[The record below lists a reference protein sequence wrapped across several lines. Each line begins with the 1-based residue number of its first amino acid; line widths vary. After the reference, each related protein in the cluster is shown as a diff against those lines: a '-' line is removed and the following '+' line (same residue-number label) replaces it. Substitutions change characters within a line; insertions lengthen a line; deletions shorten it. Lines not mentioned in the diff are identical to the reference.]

1 LAKKVRTPAPPAPRR
16 VQAPKKRTGP
26 RHSAADP
33 PRRRLPLVLAGA
45 GALVALG
52 LIVGGVLVFGGGSD
66 TSVAQTMREA
76 GFTYRDVEARH
87 NMRPGDSGPHVE
99 KLPKGFKYNT
109 EPPTSG
115 LHYPQWILWG
125 IYDDPVDR
133 LRSVHNLEHGG
144 IMIHYGNKVPPGEVA
159 KLGDFYREDPNGIVI
174 APLPSLGNK
183 ISLAAWTFD
192 LARLNERGYE
202 GEGRLALGRR
212 FDEDAFSTFVDA
224 YRFKGP
230 ERFESGDLAPGT

>member
-1 LAKKVRTPAPPAPRR
+1 MAKKVKTPPPPAPRR

-26 RHSAADP
+26 RHPAAAE
-33 PRRRLPLVLAGA
+33 PRSRLPLLLAGA

-52 LIVGGVLVFGGGSD
+52 LIIGGVLVFGRGSD
-66 TSVAQTMREA
+66 TDVATTMREA
-76 GFTYRDVEARH
+76 GFTYREVEARQ
-87 NMRPGDSGPHVE
+87 NMRPGGPHVE
-99 KLPKGFKYNT
+99 VLPKGFKYNT

-115 LHYPQWILWG
+115 LHYPRWILWG
-125 IYDDPVDR
+125 IYDSPVDR

-144 IMIHYGNKVPPGEVA
+144 IMIHYGDKVPAAEVA
-159 KLGDFYREDPNGIVI
+159 KLGDFYREDPNGVVV

-192 LARLNERGYE
+192 IARLNERGYE
-202 GEGRLALGRR
+202 GEGHLALGTK
-212 FDEDAFSTFVDA
+212 FDDDAFRTFVDA

-230 ERFESGDLAPGT
+230 ERLEPEDLTPGT